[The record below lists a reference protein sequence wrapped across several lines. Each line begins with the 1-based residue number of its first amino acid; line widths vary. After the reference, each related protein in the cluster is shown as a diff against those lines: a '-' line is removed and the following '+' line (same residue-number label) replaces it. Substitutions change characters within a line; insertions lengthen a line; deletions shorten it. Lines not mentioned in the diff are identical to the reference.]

1 MSKETK
7 IHLLFNMNNDAY
19 IIPYTPI
26 WQYNI
31 QKILLFKN
39 FKTNNHSMLAAQFL

>member
-7 IHLLFNMNNDAY
+7 IQLLFKMNDAY

-31 QKILLFKN
+31 QKILLFKS
-39 FKTNNHSMLAAQFL
+39 FKTNIHCWRHNFY